1 MGDAELPEED
11 GLYSSQGELMDW
23 RGMQREVQQEEVKI
37 FSDLDLLVFS

>member
-23 RGMQREVQQEEVKI
+23 RRMQKDVQQEGVKN
-37 FSDLDLLVFS
+37 FSHLDLLVFS